1 MSDRLS
7 TSATSQMSAFHPNA
21 TLAERRF
28 RPNRLRFAT
37 KRRTKRCVIM
47 SDEAKRFRDHAKECR
62 VLAKGARNMADTE
75 MLEEI
80 AAEMDEEARGIDA
93 EAAKPPSA

>member
-1 MSDRLS
+1 
-7 TSATSQMSAFHPNA
+7 
-21 TLAERRF
+21 
-28 RPNRLRFAT
+28 
-37 KRRTKRCVIM
+37 M